1 MLVLTRRLKRLRQ
14 AAFLGAAGLTV
25 GGLSAA
31 PVLAQENTVAVAR
44 LDTLAIVDS
53 LRASGDATRLSFAA
67 YFDF

>member
-1 MLVLTRRLKRLRQ
+1 MLVLARRLRRIGQ

-31 PVLAQENTVAVAR
+31 PVLAQEDTVAVA
-44 LDTLAIVDS
+44 
-53 LRASGDATRLSFAA
+53 RLSFAA